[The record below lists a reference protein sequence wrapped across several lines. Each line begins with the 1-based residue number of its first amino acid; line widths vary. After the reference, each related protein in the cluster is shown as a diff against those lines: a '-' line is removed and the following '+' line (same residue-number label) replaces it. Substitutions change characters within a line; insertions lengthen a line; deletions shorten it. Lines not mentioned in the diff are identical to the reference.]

1 MAQYDTVYAMI
12 VIIGALGFA
21 LDAAFEALRSRL
33 VRWAEPS
40 HDLVVGT
47 T

>member
-1 MAQYDTVYAMI
+1 MI
-12 VIIGALGFA
+12 VIIGGLGFA

-33 VRWAEPS
+33 VSWAAPS